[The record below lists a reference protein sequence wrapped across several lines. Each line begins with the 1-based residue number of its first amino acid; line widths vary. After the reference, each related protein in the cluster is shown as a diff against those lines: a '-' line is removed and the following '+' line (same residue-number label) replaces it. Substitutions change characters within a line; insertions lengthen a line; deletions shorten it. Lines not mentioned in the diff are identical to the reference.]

1 MRQLNS
7 IAPPQGILADFADS
21 RTTRVAYDQRTLEIM
36 MPSYQHERLKNL
48 LTTLF
53 EAIATGLNLDFE
65 NAGSTTFKRE
75 DAARGFEPDTCFYV
89 QRVAAVRGKL
99 RLDLATEPPPDLV
112 IEVDI
117 THPFLALNKEMTR
130 AAWIRHIQIRAQSL
144 RPGEA

>member
-1 MRQLNS
+1 
-7 IAPPQGILADFADS
+7 
-21 RTTRVAYDQRTLEIM
+21 
-36 MPSYQHERLKNL
+36 
-48 LTTLF
+48 
-53 EAIATGLNLDFE
+53 
-65 NAGSTTFKRE
+65 
-75 DAARGFEPDTCFYV
+75 
-89 QRVAAVRGKL
+89 VAAVRGKL